1 MRGREGGSGPSRVR
15 RSGRRART
23 GAALPSSESW
33 QLDAVETINLR
44 RHVSRGGTPRR
55 VEGEGG
61 EAAACGAWVV
71 SVAGRAGGGSSKESN
86 VGKAGNGVDEIG
98 FFPKIAKFFLL

>member
-1 MRGREGGSGPSRVR
+1 MRGREGGSGPGRVR
-15 RSGRRART
+15 RSGRRAGM

-71 SVAGRAGGGSSKESN
+71 SLAGQVEGA
-86 VGKAGNGVDEIG
+86 
-98 FFPKIAKFFLL
+98 AKSQT